1 MFATGSSKKG
11 WSLTARTLRAPAK
24 PEVNDICPDG
34 EPFGGAGPAI
44 IGIEQLGGALS
55 SGRPAPAGIM
65 EGVPP
70 YKPDPAK
77 VHAVLDTQLSSLDEP
92 PYDGPTGVTALL
104 DACVSV
110 VLRAFEREIRP
121 EREITRFAVRHL
133 LDRLATAAPGR
144 TVEVRVP
151 PYAAVQCVEGP
162 RHTRGTPPNVVET
175 DARTWLDLATGRLTW
190 SAAMAAGKV
199 AASGA
204 RADLSEHLP
213 LR

>member
-1 MFATGSSKKG
+1 
-11 WSLTARTLRAPAK
+11 
-24 PEVNDICPDG
+24 
-34 EPFGGAGPAI
+34 
-44 IGIEQLGGALS
+44 
-55 SGRPAPAGIM
+55 M

-77 VHAVLDTQLSSLDEP
+77 VHAALDAQLSSLDEP

-110 VLRAFEREIRP
+110 VLRAFEHEVRP

-151 PYAAVQCVEGP
+151 PYAAVQCVAGP

-175 DARTWLDLATGRLTW
+175 DARTWLDMATGRLTW
-190 SAAMAAGKV
+190 PAAMAAGKV

>member
-1 MFATGSSKKG
+1 
-11 WSLTARTLRAPAK
+11 
-24 PEVNDICPDG
+24 
-34 EPFGGAGPAI
+34 
-44 IGIEQLGGALS
+44 
-55 SGRPAPAGIM
+55 M

-70 YKPDPAK
+70 YKPDAAK
-77 VHAVLDTQLSSLDEP
+77 VHAALDTQLSALDEP
-92 PYDGPTGVTALL
+92 LYDGPTGVTALL

-133 LDRLATAAPGR
+133 LDALATAAPGR

-190 SAAMAAGKV
+190 PAAMATGKV

-204 RADLSEHLP
+204 RADLSDHLP